1 MNARRSAR
9 LIGVPVIILG
19 LAFAFAFLSGGS
31 EKRVPASA
39 LQNALYSPGGEAGE
53 VSRTQ
58 VEQFWQTRL
67 TYPTGRF
74 DQHWVAAAAKQANRI
89 KAGIPAGHYRPW
101 RGAGRASAAGAATAL
116 SAARPLGPQPQEST
130 GCQPACFTFGLVSGR
145 VSAIAFDPV
154 NTNVAYLAQDGGGIW
169 KTTNCCSP
177 ATTWT
182 VKTDG
187 ASVTTTAVDDVTVD
201 PKNPNVVSGRTT
213 GTSSTASGSARARR
227 TRPPG

>member
-1 MNARRSAR
+1 MSIRRSAR
-9 LIGVPVIILG
+9 LIGVPIIILG
-19 LAFAFAFLSGGS
+19 LAFAFALLSGGS
-31 EKRVPASA
+31 EKSVSASA

-58 VEQFWQTRL
+58 VEQYWQSRL

-74 DQHWVAAAAKQANRI
+74 DQHWVADAAKQANRI
-89 KAGIPAGHYRPW
+89 KSGVPAGFYRPW
-101 RGAGRASAAGAATAL
+101 RGAGRGSVAGSAAAL
-116 SAARPLGPQPQEST
+116 SAARPLGPQPQLST
-130 GCQPACFTFGLVSGR
+130 GCQAPCFTFGLVSGR

-154 NTNVAYLAQDGGGIW
+154 NTSVAYLAQDGGGIW

-187 ASVTTTAVDDVTVD
+187 ASVTTTAVDDVTVI
-201 PKNPNVVSGRTT
+201 
-213 GTSSTASGSARARR
+213 RR
-227 TRPPG
+227 TPTSCTPRPATSASAPSPSAVRVC